1 MRKFNRKIIIVVVIV
16 AVILPLFF
24 LFGRDDKLCQK
35 IIKIVTQ
42 KALTNLESV
51 IYWSVSKVVFT
62 FHLEDPSFLKA
73 ISIYIKPCRMRSTGF
88 ILICNGYR
96 WWM

>member
-1 MRKFNRKIIIVVVIV
+1 MKKYKAIYPVIAV
-16 AVILPLFF
+16 AAMLILALFF

-51 IYWSVSKVVFT
+51 IY
-62 FHLEDPSFLKA
+62 
-73 ISIYIKPCRMRSTGF
+73 
-88 ILICNGYR
+88 
-96 WWM
+96 